1 MKYIF
6 LAIINLLL
14 FSSCDSGEA
23 RPSVSVDKLQVDFDL
38 AGANESKPN
47 GGGSGVVAITAFE
60 ENAVRYAFKID
71 AGDQI
76 ESESGNLE
84 YTFSK
89 EGLNTYTIVV
99 WAYAESGQFINKT
112 FTLEVFK
119 STQGEGD
126 GYTTSLEY
134 EGYDLVWQDEF
145 EGNSLSNDWT
155 PEIGTGGNGW
165 GNNEL
170 QYYRAENTTVGGG
183 YLTIEAKKESFSGS
197 NYTSSRLITKDKQEF
212 QYGRIDIRAILPSGQ
227 GVWPALWMLGAN
239 FDQVGWP
246 RSGEIDIMEK
256 IGGGI
261 KESQVF
267 GTLHWDNNGQ
277 HACTCGQGSPYQLSS
292 GTFADEFHVF
302 TLLWDESKIQWLV
315 DDNVYHT
322 IDISPQGLDEFRKPF
337 FFIFNVAVGG
347 NLPGSPDASTVFP
360 QKMIVDYVRVFQEN

>member
-1 MKYIF
+1 MKIRFLIPLFSLMGIF
-6 LAIINLLL
+6 LTSCGEDTPSAEVILPSNLV
-14 FSSCDSGEA
+14 
-23 RPSVSVDKLQVDFDL
+23 VSVVKS
-38 AGANESKPN
+38 ESNPAEITLTASAERVN
-47 GGGSGVVAITAFE
+47 FYTFNFGDSEEFIQQNSGQIKYV
-60 ENAVRYAFKID
+60 YSD
-71 AGDQI
+71 AGDYQI
-76 ESESGNLE
+76 TARAHTTQNDFISTTEQVQINLVDNE
-84 YTFSK
+84 PD
-89 EGLNTYTIVV
+89 
-99 WAYAESGQFINKT
+99 
-112 FTLEVFK
+112 
-119 STQGEGD
+119 D
-126 GYTTSLEY
+126 GYTTPLQY

-145 EGNSLSNDWT
+145 EGSQLSSDWT

-183 YLTIEAKKESFSGS
+183 YLTIEAKEESFSGS
-197 NYTSSRLITKDKQEF
+197 NYTSSRLITKDKQDF
-212 QYGRIDIRAILPSGQ
+212 QYGRIDIRAILPFGQ

-239 FDQVGWP
+239 FDEVGWP

-277 HACTCGQGSPYQLSS
+277 YACTCGEGSPYQLSS

-302 TLLWDESKIQWLV
+302 SLLWDEEKIQWLV

-347 NLPGSPDASTVFP
+347 NLPGSPDATTQFP